1 MHLFLQY
8 QPNNHY
14 ISYTLVVVIFTC
26 INYANWLVTI
36 IVAVLSQHLLWHCH
50 AIATASV
57 AMLPCYRYCYRRCT
71 SATSV
76 AMLLL
81 LIPLLR
87 YHHLCVWFATAT
99 YLAMLPLSL
108 LCFHRICCDA
118 PLLPLLLPLLC
129 FCRISCDTAM
139 LPQLLP
145 PLHFS
150 HISCNATATAATT
163 AVLPP
168 PHLWQRYCCC
178 YVISTIDAGDVANTL
193 MLLLHGLWCCV
204 LLVGIRRGALWKS
217 ISRMATVGAEQW
229 RCGIIFNLV
238 SKINAWKC
246 IS

>member
-87 YHHLCVWFATAT
+87 YRHLSCYATIIVAMLPPHLLWCSLATAT
-99 YLAMLPLSL
+99 TTA
-108 LCFHRICCDA
+108 A
-118 PLLPLLLPLLC
+118 VLLPHLLRYC
-129 FCRISCDTAM
+129 HATA
-139 LPQLLP
+139 
-145 PLHFS
+145 
-150 HISCNATATAATT
+150 IATAA
-163 AVLPP
+163 ALQ
-168 PHLWQRYCCC
+168 PHQLQCYCYRCYHCC
-178 YVISTIDAGDVANTL
+178 ASAATSVAT
-193 MLLLHGLWCCV
+193 LLLLLRYFHHWCW
-204 LLVGIRRGALWKS
+204 RR
-217 ISRMATVGAEQW
+217 
-229 RCGIIFNLV
+229 C
-238 SKINAWKC
+238 
-246 IS
+246 